1 MSPNQRQW
9 EDLNSYVD
17 GELAPASSA
26 RVAAE
31 AASDP
36 SVAGSI
42 ATLHAIKNALGTA
55 YTQDTVVIATPSK
68 AGMGGRRGLQAAA
81 YAALALGFLTL
92 AFIWRHDL
100 GVGSQV
106 PDGRATVGQALN
118 SAPQAWTASGLPG
131 ARIEVPDI
139 SAAGLN
145 PEFVENTRAANGV
158 AMAHIGYLGRHGC
171 RLNLFIAPKAAAGDA
186 TALFPDSQLQIAN
199 WANDTSRFF
208 AVAKGMDDARFAVIT
223 AALKAVTTDPKP
235 MDNALQVALS
245 EAHQPC
251 TS

>member
-42 ATLHAIKNALGTA
+42 ATLHAIKSALGTA

-68 AGMGGRRGLQAAA
+68 AGMGGRGLQAAA
-81 YAALALGFLTL
+81 YAACPGVPHAGV
-92 AFIWRHDL
+92 IWRHEL
-100 GVGSQV
+100 GVGANAGS
-106 PDGRATVGQALN
+106 GATVG
-118 SAPQAWTASGLPG
+118 SAQFRAAGVDRQRR
-131 ARIEVPDI
+131 ARRVEVPDI

-145 PEFVENTRAANGV
+145 RICREYPRPMALP
-158 AMAHIGYLGRHGC
+158 AHIGYVGRRC
-171 RLNLFIAPKAAAGDA
+171 RLNCSCRQRP
-186 TALFPDSQLQIAN
+186 
-199 WANDTSRFF
+199 
-208 AVAKGMDDARFAVIT
+208 
-223 AALKAVTTDPKP
+223 
-235 MDNALQVALS
+235 ALQPPVP
-245 EAHQPC
+245 E
-251 TS
+251 